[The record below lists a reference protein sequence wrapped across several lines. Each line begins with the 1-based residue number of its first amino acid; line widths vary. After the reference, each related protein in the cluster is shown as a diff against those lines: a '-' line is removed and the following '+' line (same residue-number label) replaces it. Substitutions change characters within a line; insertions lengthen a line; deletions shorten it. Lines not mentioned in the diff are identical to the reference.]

1 MKIEQLPSSSKVLG
15 IEGFRILTE
24 SEMKEVVDS
33 VRGVNPDLCI
43 QLFDSD
49 KVAGPDHLRFAV
61 LNAMKAFVSKTNVSE
76 NLAVE
81 ILLYASGHTQI
92 DEAIRL
98 FGATDNTK
106 NLALL
111 IVADNDNLVCEAL
124 AKIHSLVPG
133 TVDDSILDR
142 WSVEEVV
149 RLFDIN
155 EQQIRAVRRRG
166 ESLKSSVCRLVLERM
181 AILSTRA

>member
-49 KVAGPDHLRFAV
+49 KVAGADHLRFAV
-61 LNAMKAFVSKTNVSE
+61 LNAMKAFASKTNVSE
-76 NLAVE
+76 TLAIE
-81 ILLYASGHTQI
+81 ILLYASGRTQI
-92 DEAIRL
+92 GEAIRL
-98 FGATDNTK
+98 LGTTDNTK

-111 IVADNDNLVCEAL
+111 IVADNETLICESL

-133 TVDDSILDR
+133 TVDDSILDK
-142 WSVEEVV
+142 WNAEEVV
-149 RLFDIN
+149 RLFDIK
-155 EQQIRAVRRRG
+155 EEEIRAVRRRG
-166 ESLKSSVCRLVLERM
+166 ESLKSSIYRLVLERM